1 MEGLQL
7 NSYLFLLM
15 LNRELVGLLI
25 VDKRWLLCVV
35 LQILSLRDNG
45 LELELT
51 WQVSLVQHLLLL
63 INEFLEMNS
72 FGLELLNLD
81 EVLVNFLVETQESSV
96 IKRVL
101 SFGGLWLRV
110 FEVILHF
117 FLLALKGD
125 LGTCQ

>member
-1 MEGLQL
+1 M
-7 NSYLFLLM
+7 
-15 LNRELVGLLI
+15 
-25 VDKRWLLCVV
+25 CVV
-35 LQILSLRDNG
+35 LQILRLRDNG

-101 SFGGLWLRV
+101 SFGGL
-110 FEVILHF
+110 
-117 FLLALKGD
+117 
-125 LGTCQ
+125 